1 MTPLT
6 ASEALMASRI
16 ATAITVDLIA
26 LSALQG
32 EGVLALGVKKSF
44 RSRGHGMVRLAYP
57 RRGADNSSL
66 PGHTLRRGPEGH
78 DKAARD
84 GRHLADSVNHGANMP
99 THGSSASSASAVSAK
114 RSRVCGMKPS

>member
-32 EGVLALGVKKSF
+32 EGVLALGVEKSF
-44 RSRGHGMVRLAYP
+44 VRAAMAWSAYVIHDAGLTTVHCLAYAASWA
-57 RRGADNSSL
+57 G
-66 PGHTLRRGPEGH
+66 GP
-78 DKAARD
+78 
-84 GRHLADSVNHGANMP
+84 
-99 THGSSASSASAVSAK
+99 
-114 RSRVCGMKPS
+114 

>member
-26 LSALQG
+26 LSALSG
-32 EGVLALGVKKSF
+32 RGRVGPGVEKSF
-44 RSRGHGMVRLAYP
+44 RSRGHGVVRLRYA

-66 PGHTLRRGPEGH
+66 PGHTLRRGPAGH

-84 GRHLADSVNHGANMP
+84 GRHLAGSVNHVANMP
-99 THGSSASSASAVSAK
+99 AHGCSASSASAVS
-114 RSRVCGMKPS
+114 